1 MIRMTRVDHRLLHGQ
16 VAFTWIKH
24 VGADCIL
31 IANDSVANDQLRM
44 SVLRMAKP
52 QGTKLVIKSVA
63 DSIAA
68 LNSGKTDSY
77 QLFIITES
85 IKDAYRLCQEVPA
98 ITQVNLGGIAPAADK
113 NQIAKAVFVS
123 EEEIGLLRQ
132 LTQAGTTIFAQMT
145 PNDESVD
152 VNKLIA

>member
-31 IANDSVANDQLRM
+31 IANDAVATDELRM

-52 QGTKLVIKSVA
+52 QGTKLVIKSIA
-63 DSIAA
+63 DSAA
-68 LNSGKTDSY
+68 AINSGKTDPY
-77 QLFIITES
+77 QLFIIIES
-85 IKDAYRLCQEVPA
+85 IEDAYRLCQEVPT
-98 ITQVNLGGIAPAADK
+98 ITQLNLGGVAPAADK
-113 NQIAKAVFVS
+113 NQISKAVYVS
-123 EEEIGLLRQ
+123 ENELDLLRE
-132 LTQAGTTIFAQMT
+132 LSQAGTRIFAQMT

-152 VNKLIA
+152 INKLLA